1 MAQTDKL
8 RKRGLFTIFTSE
20 RVQGTAKSA
29 NFADIFCFEIWKRLA
44 EFKTKSAFSAF
55 QFLNFQSLK
64 NSCEFR

>member
-8 RKRGLFTIFTSE
+8 RKRALVTIYTPQ
-20 RVQGTAKSA
+20 RVQRMGKSA
-29 NFADIFCFEIWKRLA
+29 NFAKIFCFEIWERLA
-44 EFKTKSAFSAF
+44 KLKTKSVLSAF